1 MANEIINA
9 IEAAFSDGPSSKPDE
24 VDKSAVRR
32 AGRVIQDTIDG
43 VRGLV
48 TLTTQWKT
56 PVRVASTASVPITTG
71 LVAGAVIDGVTLVA
85 ADRVLAKD
93 SSNPESNGIYVI
105 AASGPPSRGADADTG
120 AEILGMAVF
129 ATMGTANGGKAFTCT
144 ALSPIIVGTTP
155 LPFVEISNQVALAA
169 NLALKADQTAL
180 ASEIASRSALI
191 SPSASGALVGGSED
205 VFTDNV
211 PGYLRVSVDALGNI
225 TQATTDNG
233 DTIIRSPVSSGLIGG
248 LRAGVCHIVGIGQS
262 WMGGTGG
269 APALT
274 TAATDYP
281 NIKMFV
287 GGIRPLDTMSA
298 PAAYASIVDA
308 VESNNTGNVRGETP
322 MSGLARGFV
331 DAMAAGGGPT
341 LAMLGSQL
349 LLSVVAPGGESINAF
364 SRFATYYKQ
373 IMEQVTAGYA
383 RAQDQGAT
391 YRLPFC
397 PVILGKGDYDLGE
410 VSQAAFQIA
419 LSTLVDDVNA
429 AVKALVPD
437 HPDVPFLLFQT
448 GSHGHAGRRPTVD
461 LAVVE
466 LDRTHPLIF
475 FAGPMYPYQRAAADT
490 VHFTATSYK
499 RMGAVAGVLAKRL
512 IIDGVA
518 PNVMLPIEVMAQ
530 GKVIT
535 LRYAPPVLP
544 LVLDNAAVGNP
555 ANSGFDLVDY
565 AGNPLPIT
573 SVAVSYDRVIIV
585 AAATLPTI
593 WKLRYGFTGTY
604 AAGQVSGPRGALRD
618 SQTILFDPYGINATL
633 RNWAGLFEISR

>member
-1 MANEIINA
+1 MADEIINA
-9 IEAAFSDGPSSKPDE
+9 IDSAFSDGPSSKPDE
-24 VDKSAVRR
+24 VDKPAVRR
-32 AGRVIQDTIDG
+32 AGRVIQNTVDE

-48 TLTTQWKT
+48 TLTTQWKA
-56 PVRVASTASVPITTG
+56 PVRVASTVSIQVSTG
-71 LVAGAVIDGVTLVA
+71 LVNGAVIDGVTVA
-85 ADRVLAKD
+85 TGDRVLLKD
-93 SSNPESNGIYVI
+93 STNPQGNGIYII
-105 AASGPPSRGADADTG
+105 AASGGASRAADADTA

-144 ALSPIIVGTTP
+144 AVSPIIVGTTQ

-169 NLALKADQTAL
+169 NLALKADQSAL

-211 PGYLRVSVDALGNI
+211 PGFQRVSVDAIGNI
-225 TQATTDNG
+225 TQATTDAG
-233 DTIIRSPVSSGLIGG
+233 DTIIRPPISRGIIAG
-248 LRAGVCHIVGIGQS
+248 LRASVSHIIGIGQS
-262 WMGGTGG
+262 WKGGTGG

-274 TAATDYP
+274 TTATGYP

-287 GGIRPLDTMSA
+287 GGIRPLDTLAA
-298 PAAYASIVDA
+298 PAAYASLVDA

-331 DAMAAGGGPT
+331 DSMAASGGPSLGT
-341 LAMLGSQL
+341 LGAQL
-349 LLSVVAPGGESINAF
+349 LLSVVAPGGESITAF
-364 SRFATYYKQ
+364 SRFATYYNQ
-373 IMEQVTAGYA
+373 VMEQVTAGYA
-383 RAQDQGAT
+383 RAQDLGAT
-391 YRLPFC
+391 YRLTFC
-397 PVILGKGDYDLGE
+397 PVMLGKGDYDLGE
-410 VSQAAFQIA
+410 VSQSAFQIA
-419 LSTLVDDVNA
+419 LATLVDDVNA

-437 HPDVPFLLFQT
+437 HPDVPFLVFQT
-448 GSHGHAGRRPTVD
+448 GSHGHAGRRPSVD
-461 LAVVE
+461 LAIVD

-490 VHFTATSYK
+490 VHFTAASYK

-512 IIDGVA
+512 IIDGIE
-518 PNVMLPIEVMAQ
+518 PNAMLPIEVMAQ

-565 AGNPLPIT
+565 AGNPLPIS

-585 AAATLPTI
+585 VSANLPTI
-593 WKLRYGFTGTY
+593 WKLRYGFTGAY
-604 AAGQVSGPRGALRD
+604 SAGQVSGPRGALRD
-618 SQTILFDPYGINATL
+618 SQAIVFDPSGINATL